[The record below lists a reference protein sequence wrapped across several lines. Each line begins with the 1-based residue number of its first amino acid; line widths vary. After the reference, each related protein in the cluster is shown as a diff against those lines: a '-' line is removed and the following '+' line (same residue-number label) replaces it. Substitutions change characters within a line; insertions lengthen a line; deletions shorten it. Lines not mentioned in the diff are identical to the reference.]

1 MSGVPWLPD
10 GFTDVF
16 DSTPSASARWSCTP
30 CRVAPGSPSSASP
43 EPTDKANASLTSSG
57 PVTEQLDSAVLPDCG
72 HYVPEEHPDALLEH
86 LLPFL
91 HH

>member
-1 MSGVPWLPD
+1 M
-10 GFTDVF
+10 
-16 DSTPSASARWSCTP
+16 
-30 CRVAPGSPSSASP
+30 
-43 EPTDKANASLTSSG
+43 
-57 PVTEQLDSAVLPDCG
+57 TEQLDSAVLPDCG